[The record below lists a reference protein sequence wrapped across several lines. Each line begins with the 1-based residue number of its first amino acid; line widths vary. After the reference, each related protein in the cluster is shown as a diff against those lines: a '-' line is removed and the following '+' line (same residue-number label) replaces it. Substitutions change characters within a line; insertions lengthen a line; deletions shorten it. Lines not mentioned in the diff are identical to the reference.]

1 MLVGLPFN
9 LEWDKGE
16 IKHPQTS
23 LEPLTYSSVNLE
35 FISDKC
41 RVLTF
46 FKMMYVTVHVMV
58 SHERNITR
66 YAISLL
72 KEDQKLSGSSRF

>member
-1 MLVGLPFN
+1 MSVGLPCS
-9 LEWDKGE
+9 LERDRGE
-16 IKHPQTS
+16 TKHPQTS
-23 LEPLTYSSVNLE
+23 PEPLTYSSVNLE

-46 FKMMYVTVHVMV
+46 FKMIYVTVHVMV
-58 SHERNITR
+58 SREGSITR